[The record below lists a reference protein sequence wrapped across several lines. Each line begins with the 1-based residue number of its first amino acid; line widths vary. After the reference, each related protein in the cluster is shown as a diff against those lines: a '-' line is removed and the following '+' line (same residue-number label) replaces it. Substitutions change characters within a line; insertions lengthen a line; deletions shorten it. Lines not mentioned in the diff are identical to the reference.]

1 MEKNEL
7 NEKGLYKLKD
17 LKNYE
22 VAKSD
27 PDVRDWNVYSSDNK
41 LIGTVEEL
49 IVDPEIMKVRY
60 LNILLNEDISRES
73 DNRFMLIPIGAAE
86 LDERKE
92 AVYIT
97 NIETVTLLKIPG
109 YSGKTI
115 TRDYEEN
122 VRKII
127 KPDEIIPEIDTDFY
141 NNDLFSEERF
151 YGSRRTRLYKLNEV
165 DTHTVLGNRPD
176 VRGWNVITS
185 DGIEI
190 GWVDELLVDQDN
202 KVRYLDI
209 RIKEGA
215 VFNESSYILIPI
227 GLASLGVNKDIVVLN
242 MKSTDFTNYPTF
254 NGEIVTRGYEAS
266 IFETFKRANDFPQTG
281 DELHFY
287 EHKHYNDDK
296 FFSGEKSSE

>member
-1 MEKNEL
+1 MESNEL

-17 LKNYE
+17 LKDYE

-27 PDVRDWNVYSSDNK
+27 PDVRDWNVYSSDKK

-49 IVDPEIMKVRY
+49 IVDPELMKVRY
-60 LNILLNEDISRES
+60 LNVLLNEGISRENE
-73 DNRFMLIPIGAAE
+73 NRFMLIPIGAAE

-109 YSGKTI
+109 YSGENI
-115 TRDYEEN
+115 TRDYEKN
-122 VRKII
+122 VRRII
-127 KPDEIIPEIDTDFY
+127 KPDEIISEFDTDFY
-141 NNDLFSEERF
+141 NNDLFNEEKF
-151 YGSRRTRLYKLNEV
+151 YGSRRTRLYKLKEM
-165 DTHTVLGNRPD
+165 DTRAVLGNKPD

-190 GWVDELLVDQDN
+190 GRIDELLVDQDN

-209 RIKEGA
+209 QIREGT
-215 VFNESSYILIPI
+215 VFNESSYILVPI

-242 MKSTDFTNYPTF
+242 MKSTDFANYPTF

-266 IFETFKRANDFPQTG
+266 IFNTFRGENEFSKTD
-281 DELHFY
+281 DERHFY
-287 EHKHYNDDK
+287 EHEHYKDDR
-296 FFSGEKSSE
+296 FFSGEKSNE